1 MSRQRVHIE
10 CVQDFVVVVVV
21 VHFDVGV
28 GDAGA
33 DVGADVDADADTDV
47 DADVGADADADA
59 EVDVDAEVEIDV
71 GVDVGA
77 YAKTFHI
84 EPCTSRT
91 AYPSNQNSKN
101 PFALRRHDQTL
112 RWMVPRTLLLVDL
125 TPNLV
130 ENRWILSVGRQ
141 NRPTIEQTCLFSN
154 YTRLV
159 DTDSM
164 KLERHL
170 VVHVF

>member
-10 CVQDFVVVVVV
+10 CDQDFVVVV

-28 GDAGA
+28 ADADADA
-33 DVGADVDADADTDV
+33 DVGADVDAGVDADTD
-47 DADVGADADADA
+47 ADVDADA
-59 EVDVDAEVEIDV
+59 EVDADADVATEVEIDV

-77 YAKTFHI
+77 CAKTFHI

-112 RWMVPRTLLLVDL
+112 RSMVPRTLLLVDL

-130 ENRWILSVGRQ
+130 ENR
-141 NRPTIEQTCLFSN
+141 
-154 YTRLV
+154 
-159 DTDSM
+159 
-164 KLERHL
+164 
-170 VVHVF
+170 